1 MNTLPLEDSKCGWLT
16 KLGGNALRKSWKRRW
31 FVLRDSHLYYYRNQT
46 DKDPSGV
53 IPLISYNTVTH
64 DSTATKKSVN
74 CIRIEKVFRSSDSIS
89 STQSH
94 RSYKPPPTFLA
105 YADSA
110 AEMQSWLEI
119 LQRRVGE
126 RNIVDIVLDRLDLHS
141 NEHRRHNSIS
151 SYNDTAST
159 LSSRPSI
166 DSLNLETPSLGSRDS
181 RKSSFESI
189 HRDIMS
195 YSSRPET
202 PTSNLA
208 LGIGVPILRKPISY
222 SCLQERRITGKVIN
236 TGVQSCHA
244 RNLSL
249 TVKEGNVPHTS
260 APTIMVHDDDDSKTT
275 TPVQKA
281 VVADEKSTDTL
292 VPETDAGS
300 PSTPMTNIFPSHLA

>member
-1 MNTLPLEDSKCGWLT
+1 MNTLEDSKCGWLT

-53 IPLISYNTVTH
+53 IPLVSYNTVTH
-64 DSTATKKSVN
+64 DSNVTKKSAN

-94 RSYKPPPTFLA
+94 RNYKPPPTFLA
-105 YADSA
+105 FADTA

-141 NEHRRHNSIS
+141 NKHGRHNSIS

-208 LGIGVPILRKPISY
+208 LGIGIPILRKPISY
-222 SCLQERRITGKVIN
+222 SCLQERRITSSHI
-236 TGVQSCHA
+236 
-244 RNLSL
+244 RNLSF

-260 APTIMVHDDDDSKTT
+260 APTIMVHDDDDSKTGT
-275 TPVQKA
+275 TVQKA
-281 VVADEKSTDTL
+281 VVVDEKSTDTL
-292 VPETDAGS
+292 VPETEAGS